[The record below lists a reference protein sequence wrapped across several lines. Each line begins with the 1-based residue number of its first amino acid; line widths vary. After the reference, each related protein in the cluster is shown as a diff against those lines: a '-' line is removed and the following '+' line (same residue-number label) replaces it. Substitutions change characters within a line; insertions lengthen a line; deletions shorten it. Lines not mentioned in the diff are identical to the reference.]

1 MDNSNIEFYI
11 LVLITK
17 SETFLLKLGEYL
29 YTDDM
34 KVFFDN
40 YRDYF
45 YIPDEDTAILKSLG
59 ALLPKGS
66 YVKAT
71 KENCYQK
78 VSGKFI
84 KQ

>member
-34 KVFFDN
+34 KELTNRSYFDN
-40 YRDYF
+40 RHAQTFFNLCYYV
-45 YIPDEDTAILKSLG
+45 YTKTNITHNLKQ
-59 ALLPKGS
+59 
-66 YVKAT
+66 V
-71 KENCYQK
+71 
-78 VSGKFI
+78 
-84 KQ
+84 